1 MTKESAMSILQ
12 NDILLQEAKRN
23 NDFLILKEQLNTTYE
38 SLRPINFIKNTIK
51 DVTASPDIKE
61 GIGKTLIGIAT
72 GFLAKKIM
80 LGSSENPIKKIAGM
94 ALQAIVTK
102 IATNNSDKIK
112 DSGINIFYTIKSLIN
127 PTKKETE
134 NHVLNED

>member
-80 LGSSENPIKKIAGM
+80 LGSSQNPLKKIAGM

>member
-80 LGSSENPIKKIAGM
+80 LGSSENPLKKIAGM